1 MDLFNKLKSMKIL
14 LIDDDEWI
22 RDSLCVFFESEG
34 CHLTALET
42 AEEGMEEL
50 KKHDYDILATDYR
63 LPGMDGLEFLRYI
76 QDTQPHIMTILIT
89 AYKSEDVISEAM
101 KLGVQDFIEKPFTT
115 KTIEDSFTR
124 LLKKCEQQYP
134 NLLSPGEGARD
145 GGNVME
151 LIPWKPFGA
160 LSSSRKDLENLWNR
174 FFRETPSMG
183 TFTEE
188 WLPSV
193 DISETRKN
201 FIVKAEL
208 PGLDAKD
215 VSVSLSGDL
224 IIIKGEKK
232 REEEEKD
239 EHHHF
244 IERYAGSFQR
254 SFQLPTS
261 VKGDKVEA
269 TFDKGVLKVTVP
281 KAEEAVKKEI
291 EIKVK

>member
-1 MDLFNKLKSMKIL
+1 
-14 LIDDDEWI
+14 
-22 RDSLCVFFESEG
+22 
-34 CHLTALET
+34 
-42 AEEGMEEL
+42 
-50 KKHDYDILATDYR
+50 
-63 LPGMDGLEFLRYI
+63 
-76 QDTQPHIMTILIT
+76 
-89 AYKSEDVISEAM
+89 
-101 KLGVQDFIEKPFTT
+101 
-115 KTIEDSFTR
+115 
-124 LLKKCEQQYP
+124 
-134 NLLSPGEGARD
+134 
-145 GGNVME
+145 ME
-151 LIPWKPFGA
+151 LMPWRPLGT
-160 LSSSRKDLENLWNR
+160 LSSSRRDLDRLWNR

-224 IIIKGEKK
+224 LIIKGEKK

-239 EHHHF
+239 EHHHH
-244 IERYAGSFQR
+244 IERYSGSFQR

-269 TFDKGVLKVTVP
+269 HFEKGVLKVSIP
-281 KAEEAVKKEI
+281 KAEEAEKKEI